1 MPTVLLADLIS
12 SQYINQS
19 DLTSLSSSH
28 SISLTV
34 AKEQGYRS
42 RAAFKLTQINRKFH
56 FLETAK
62 VIIDLC
68 AAPGGWTQVASRT
81 MAKSSSS
88 SSNNILLAVD
98 ILPIRSIPNVITLIG
113 DITTE
118 KCKAQ
123 IKGQL
128 QTLNAD
134 VVLCD
139 GAPNVGASYDRDAY
153 QQNEI
158 ALHALK
164 CATQHL
170 KRNGTF
176 VTKMYRS
183 SDYSSFIWIVKQLF
197 DEVQAVKPT
206 ASRSQS
212 AEIFLVCTGYLDP
225 TSIDPRMLDPKCVFE
240 QVDGAATGG
249 GDGAQKGQGSKGITI
264 FSKQFEKKKKSRV
277 GYDMDVLDFAM
288 RNIGHVADFVES
300 SSTGIVNDGGVGS
313 EGGRGRDPVQMLS
326 FCTGFSFTCPLCRAK
341 EDHKRKGEDVH
352 VPDCNCDFYLNHRL
366 TTSEIKQCIA
376 DLKVLNKSDFK
387 GLLTWREKMQV
398 AIKAQ
403 LADPD
408 DDDDDGTRAVAKQ
421 RAALGADE
429 EQDSDAE
436 ERGIQ
441 EEIEKLRNKKL
452 REQKKVK
459 RKERELQAKRRKR
472 SALGMDLNAI
482 ELPEQER
489 MFSLATISSAKDL
502 ENAREIDLGKVTD
515 EQLFEHEEEEVD
527 DDVARNEDGEVVAQG
542 EEDDIDEDTGYN
554 YRLDRELDSAY
565 DQYLS
570 NTKNKSAKT
579 GTKSAKRSKRA
590 MRLKASEQAQEDDDM
605 MIDNDTKVYAK
616 MLQGPKESD
625 DDSSDDDE
633 EQGASSDDDGF
644 NSAPVTPSE
653 HKKKTTAKKQH
664 KEVEDV
670 NPLIHRL
677 AEDSSSIKTAR
688 WFSNPL
694 FENIGTAASFAT
706 MTGPKG
712 VAAAGDADDYDDDN
726 SDNDD
731 VVEQLSDDE
740 DKPKAKRMKRNKQRK
755 EEKTIDSDED
765 SEDGPI
771 TANSVLAMMPKTDK
785 QLRHEKR
792 LKALERK
799 ERRDTRRARIAGEVE
814 GGFEVV
820 EGEDEAEDEKMDNL
834 SEKDRKK
841 ILEARALIKAGLGA
855 GSRDKESDGFEVVSA
870 KDTKT
875 AGLLPIL
882 DQREYNSDNE
892 AYDSDDYAET
902 LALGTMMLR
911 QSKAK
916 SLVDASYNR
925 FAWNDPEDLPD
936 WFQDDETKNYRPQ
949 LPIPPELMAKMKA
962 KFMSLATRPITK
974 VAEARARKNKRA
986 SGKLVAAKKKAETVA
1001 NSSEMSEAMKLKAIS
1016 KAMRGND
1023 SSRPSKSYVVSRK
1036 GGGTGGGKGIKLV
1049 DKRMKNDKRG
1059 LERATKKKKVG
1070 KKGGMTGGKR
1080 RKSHS

>member
-1 MPTVLLADLIS
+1 MHQ
-12 SQYINQS
+12 SQYMNLIQ
-19 DLTSLSSSH
+19 LH
-28 SISLTV
+28 YPHFISPTV

-56 FLETAK
+56 FLESAK

-81 MAKSSSS
+81 MTKQSHSSAS
-88 SSNNILLAVD
+88 NILLAVD
-98 ILPIRSIPNVITLIG
+98 ILPIRNIPNVITLIG

-123 IKGQL
+123 IKAQL

-183 SDYSSFIWIVKQLF
+183 SDYSSFVWIVKQLF
-197 DEVQAVKPT
+197 DQVQAVKPT

-225 TSIDPRMLDPKCVFE
+225 TSIDPRMLDPKSVFE

-249 GDGAQKGQGSKGITI
+249 GDGAQKGLGSKGVTI
-264 FSKQFEKKKKSRV
+264 FSKQFDKKKKSRQ

-288 RNIGHVADFVES
+288 RNIGNVADFVES
-300 SSTGIVNDGGVGS
+300 SSTGIVSDGGVGA

-326 FCTGFSFTCPLCRAK
+326 FCTGLSFACHLCKAK
-341 EDHKRKGEDVH
+341 EEHKRKGEDVH

-366 TTSEIKQCIA
+366 TTSEIKVCIA

-408 DDDDDGTRAVAKQ
+408 DDDEDGTRATAKI
-421 RAALGADE
+421 ALANGADE
-429 EQDSDAE
+429 EMDSDAE

-441 EEIEKLRNKKL
+441 AEIEKLRMKKG

-502 ENAREIDLGKVTD
+502 EKAREIDLGMVTD
-515 EQLFEHEEEEVD
+515 EQLFENEEEEVD
-527 DDVARNEDGEVVAQG
+527 DEVARNKDGEVVAQG

-565 DQYLS
+565 DQYLA
-570 NTKNKSAKT
+570 NTKNKGAKT

-590 MRLKASEQAQEDDDM
+590 MRLKASEQALEDDDM
-605 MIDNDTKVYAK
+605 MVDNDTKVYAE

-653 HKKKTTAKKQH
+653 HKKKVTAKKEQ
-664 KEVEDV
+664 KEVQDV

-712 VAAAGDADDYDDDN
+712 VAAAVDADDYDDDN
-726 SDNDD
+726 SDND
-731 VVEQLSDDE
+731 VVVQELSDDE
-740 DKPKAKRMKRNKQRK
+740 DKPKAKRAKRNNQRK
-755 EEKTIDSDED
+755 EEKNIDSDDD

-785 QLRHEKR
+785 QIRHEKR
-792 LKALERK
+792 LKSTERK
-799 ERRDTRRARIAGEVE
+799 GRRDTRRARIAGEVE

-820 EGEDEAEDEKMDNL
+820 EGEDDAEDMAKDKLESL
-834 SEKDRKK
+834 SEKDRKQV
-841 ILEARALIKAGLGA
+841 LEARALIKAGLGA

-875 AGLLPIL
+875 AAGLLPIL

-986 SGKLVAAKKKAETVA
+986 RGKLVAAKKKAETVA

-1023 SSRPSKSYVVSRK
+1023 SSRPSKSYVVSRR
-1036 GGGTGGGKGIKLV
+1036 GGGTSGGKGIKLV
-1049 DKRMKNDKRG
+1049 DSRMKNDKRG
-1059 LERATKKKKVG
+1059 MERATKKKKEG
-1070 KKGGMTGGKR
+1070 KKGGLTGGKR
-1080 RKSHS
+1080 RRSHS